1 MKLTILGTLHHGH
14 VYEQVW
20 NGRDSPVG
28 PFESAKTFTNGL
40 FALGR
45 HIPGYPADP
54 FFKSLRSAF
63 ADDASII
70 FTHADL
76 HPSNIMMSATSSDV
90 LAIIDWHGGGWY
102 PDFWE
107 YIKAFWTV
115 DRESPDDWKDYVGK
129 FVQPA
134 YEEELAAFDQYEQTG
149 CFI

>member
-1 MKLTILGTLHHGH
+1 
-14 VYEQVW
+14 VW

-28 PFESAKTFTNGL
+28 PFESAKTFTDAF

-45 HIPGYPADP
+45 NLPQYPNHP
-54 FFKSLRSAF
+54 FFKSFRSAF
-63 ADDASII
+63 SDDASIV

-76 HPSNIMMSATSSDV
+76 NPGNIMMSATSSDV

-115 DRESPDDWKDYVGK
+115 DWKSSDDWKDYVGK
-129 FVQPA
+129 FAQPA
-134 YEEELAAFDQYEQTG
+134 YENELLAFIQYEQTG
-149 CFI
+149 CLI